1 MAGYLILIALCVV
14 GANAIPKPA
23 AQSNAHKGRVGG
35 DPPLDPF
42 ANAPHAC
49 MVLVFRSG
57 LEPGMAALG
66 GGSII
71 STRHVVTAA
80 HLVQGSNTKYQ
91 VGFFPTPTTRR
102 IFESTFRVIH
112 EDYDNTDFSS
122 DIALIFLQGTNTFPT
137 ANVIPIS
144 TDAAP
149 PAAGSALTT
158 VGFGFTA
165 ADSTGA
171 SSDPYAAVQLP
182 ATPCDLEGIVEAD
195 THFCA
200 VDDTSATWVCPGDN
214 GAGCFSGT
222 TPAENTLVGIASR
235 ILPGCSESKHT
246 GYTIVGLFAEWISNI
261 AGIPVATFIE
271 NYNKANNKK

>member
-195 THFCA
+195 THSVQSMTPPLLGYAQAIMVLDALVERLQQKTHWLALHHAFYLDA
-200 VDDTSATWVCPGDN
+200 QSQNIPATQ
-214 GAGCFSGT
+214 
-222 TPAENTLVGIASR
+222 
-235 ILPGCSESKHT
+235 
-246 GYTIVGLFAEWISNI
+246 
-261 AGIPVATFIE
+261 
-271 NYNKANNKK
+271 